1 MCLIFVMYDEEMNI
15 YMDKGVQLDFYVFFI
30 IFYNDGNNR
39 LYDIE
44 GFNYF
49 YWDFYGFLYF
59 LFI

>member
-15 YMDKGVQLDFYVFFI
+15 YMDKGVQQDFYVFFI

-44 GFNYF
+44 GFKYF